1 LEKENI
7 EAQMSEAEKSDEIED
22 VLSSIRRLV
31 AERPNATPEPV
42 KPVEVQPMAPKAK
55 ADPTAQETTAQ
66 ETAADTGKKPTS
78 FVEKMNASIAQ
89 MTQDTSD
96 KEPAPEETEIVTEKH
111 ADNLDAFLENAA
123 QHQSNTVEPV
133 VVTLEK
139 PEPLVLRADM
149 ATGKKAATETIIQKA
164 EPEVVEQPEAA
175 FQESPE
181 VDAEEIVMPDDIE
194 DDEIALENTH
204 EQPAAGQF
212 IDEETIR
219 EIVSE
224 MVRAEL
230 QGDLGDRITRNV
242 RKLVRREIHHALATR
257 ELD

>member
-1 LEKENI
+1 
-7 EAQMSEAEKSDEIED
+7 MSEAEKSPEIED

-31 AERPNATPEPV
+31 AERPNAAPEPV
-42 KPVEVQPMAPKAK
+42 KPVEVQIMAPEQKSEPIVEK
-55 ADPTAQETTAQ
+55 TTAP
-66 ETAADTGKKPTS
+66 EASVEEDIDTDEKSPS

-89 MTQDTSD
+89 MTEASKELSD
-96 KEPAPEETEIVTEKH
+96 EEPVLEKTETVTEKH
-111 ADNLDAFLENAA
+111 TDNLDAFLESTA
-123 QHQSNTVEPV
+123 QQQAKIVEPV

-149 ATGKKAATETIIQKA
+149 ATEPKVATETTDKTA
-164 EPEVVEQPEAA
+164 EPEITEHPKTA
-175 FQESPE
+175 FQGKPE

-194 DDEIALENTH
+194 DDEATLESNA
-204 EQPAAGQF
+204 EQPANGQF

-242 RKLVRREIHHALATR
+242 RKLVRREIHHALTTR
-257 ELD
+257 DLD